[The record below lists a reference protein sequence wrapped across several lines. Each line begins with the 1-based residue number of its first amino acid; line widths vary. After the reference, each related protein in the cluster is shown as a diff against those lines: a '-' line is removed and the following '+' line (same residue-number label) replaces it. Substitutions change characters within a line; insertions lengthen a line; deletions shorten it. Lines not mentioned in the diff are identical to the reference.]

1 MPEDADFPTR
11 KSPRLPGYDYA
22 QAATYLVSIS
32 VDGMEERLGAIDDG
46 TMRLND
52 AGILVEQAWLR
63 LPHRFASMELDAFVV
78 MPNHFHGIIFIG
90 TTPEHVPPSLSRVIQ
105 VFKSETAVEYGRGIR
120 AGAFPPVRRALW
132 HRSFHDRI
140 IQTDHVLDMAREYV
154 ADNPR
159 KWQEAV
165 DRRRSHTGG
174 ASSATVQDQFAE
186 DSLGKCENG

>member
-11 KSPRLPGYDYA
+11 KSPRLVGYDYT

-32 VDGMEERLGAIDDG
+32 VDGMEHRFGAIADG

-52 AGILVEQAWLR
+52 AGILVEQAWRR
-63 LPHRFASMELDAFVV
+63 LPHRFASIALDAFMV
-78 MPNHFHGIIFIG
+78 MPNHVHGIIFIG
-90 TTPEHVPPSLSRVIQ
+90 TDPERAPPPLSRVMQ

-140 IQTDHVLDMAREYV
+140 MQTDHVLDMAREYG

-159 KWQEAV
+159 KWQ
-165 DRRRSHTGG
+165 RRLTAGG
-174 ASSATVQDQFAE
+174 ARRAEQASLRCRNRTRSSVCRRP
-186 DSLGKCENG
+186 SR